1 MTDRFLLCSSIAAL
15 LCSIGAV
22 AKSTIDLGSCSS
34 FTVFASNAVS
44 FDGELTILKKGSVGI
59 TPGHA
64 VTGDYVVDD
73 GSVEMS
79 TPLAIEC
86 EKDLRIAIAT
96 ASAATC
102 PTSNILN
109 DLAGLTLA
117 PGVYCFSSGAINF
130 SGPTLTLDGGGDRN
144 AQWIFQSASTLT
156 TAAATSLV
164 LQNGAS
170 AENIFWYVGSSAT
183 VGNSS
188 SFIGTILAKASITAG
203 STSTVEGRLLS
214 LAAVTFSSGSTVFLP
229 YACTPSSRFLRSAG
243 SSVRR
248 SSVSTPPRFT
258 VQTANIPLGACAL
271 FAVQAGSAVT
281 FDGNKTT
288 ITSGS
293 VGVSPGSS
301 IGGSFQLK
309 NGSVEIDSTL
319 SGSCAG
325 DRITA
330 YNAAAGASCPANQ
343 TVSELSG
350 LNLGPGVYCADQIL
364 TISTTSLTLDGG
376 GNTDA
381 QWIFQ
386 AGSSLIT
393 SPYTSVILINGAQAK
408 NVYWKVGS
416 SCTLGYSSSF
426 IGTIIAYAS
435 ITLDHGTSLVGRGL
449 AGAAVSFASSSV
461 IELPIN

>member
-1 MTDRFLLCSSIAAL
+1 MADRFLLCGSIAAF
-15 LCSIGAV
+15 LCSIGAA
-22 AKSTIDLGSCSS
+22 AKSTIDLGSCTS
-34 FTVFASNAVS
+34 FAVFASSAVN

-59 TPGHA
+59 SPGYA
-64 VTGDYVVDD
+64 VTGDYVVDN
-73 GSVEMS
+73 GSVEIS
-79 TPLAIEC
+79 TPLTTEC
-86 EKDLRIAIAT
+86 VKVLKIAVAIAST
-96 ASAATC
+96 ATC

-109 DLAGLTLA
+109 DLAGLTLT

-130 SGPTLTLDGGGDRN
+130 SGSTLTLDGGGDIN

-156 TAAATSLV
+156 TATATSV
-164 LQNGAS
+164 ILQNGAS
-170 AENIFWYVGSSAT
+170 AENVFWSVGSSAT
-183 VGNSS
+183 IGYSSQFVG
-188 SFIGTILAKASITAG
+188 TVLAKASITAG
-203 STSTVEGRLLS
+203 STSSVEGRLLS
-214 LAAVTFSSGSTVFLP
+214 LAAVTFSSGSTVTLP
-229 YACTPSSRFLRSAG
+229 SASTSSSRFLRSAG
-243 SSVRR
+243 RSVGR
-248 SSVSTPPRFT
+248 SLGSTPRFT
-258 VQTANIPLGACAL
+258 IMTADIPLGACAQ
-271 FAVQAGSAVT
+271 FSVQAGTAVT

-309 NGSVEIDSTL
+309 NGSVEISSTS

-350 LNLGPGVYCADQIL
+350 LTLGPGVYCANDML
-364 TISTTSLTLDGG
+364 TISATSLTLDARGDA
-376 GNTDA
+376 DA

-426 IGTIIAYAS
+426 VGTIIAYAS
-435 ITLDHGTSLVGRGL
+435 ITFNHDTSLVGRGL

-461 IELPIN
+461 IELPL